1 MYVHV
6 YLCTFVTVWTCVEA
20 NHAALLYIFTF
31 VMLFLLVVYSKVR
44 VEGDGVFVKAETA
57 KLAQFRQTMDMGK
70 AQSADDNRTFL
81 IIGGGTCVCTHS
93 QSQPNYSC
101 YGTQL
106 SPPFKHGLAVI
117 SLASHLTETFCT
129 FVK

>member
-1 MYVHV
+1 MTQVPQFMYVHV

-70 AQSADDNRTFL
+70 AQSADDTRTFL
-81 IIGGGTCVCTHS
+81 IIGGGTYMRMHT
-93 QSQPNYSC
+93 QPI
-101 YGTQL
+101 TAQL
-106 SPPFKHGLAVI
+106 QLLWYPVVSIIQTWP
-117 SLASHLTETFCT
+117 SSHLIG
-129 FVK
+129 